1 MIRRLVLFDSKD
13 GTSCFRPKKRCKT
26 SWQIPF
32 GTRKVS
38 CPLFCTFFQ
47 YIYPLLP
54 MHSSIVSFP
63 GYCVPGVIT
72 AAKRSPELVHLLQ
85 LQSYFPQ
92 ASMAGIV
99 RALPSG
105 ATAHGASRPS
115 LEESL
120 KSLGS
125 TLSESRGVAEV
136 GVAGPK
142 TRDASTETPTH
153 FVERHIDPRY
163 HWNEWDMRR
172 KMLRYADIKN
182 SRTVSVQS
190 HISFFRRENDTQ
202 VYLPKESGTQTG
214 ISTGTN
220 PIRVV
225 RYIEGSQSSVPA
237 FLDAVFVTAVLSC
250 VCVVLCTSGLRGR
263 APVVSSE
270 AGPSSDP
277 GVRVASYTIDT
288 A

>member
-1 MIRRLVLFDSKD
+1 VSRKLNFAFGFDCGIGNVSLLV
-13 GTSCFRPKKRCKT
+13 
-26 SWQIPF
+26 WQPSGI
-32 GTRKVS
+32 
-38 CPLFCTFFQ
+38 
-47 YIYPLLP
+47 
-54 MHSSIVSFP
+54 
-63 GYCVPGVIT
+63 IT

-105 ATAHGASRPS
+105 GLASTAHGASRPS

-125 TLSESRGVAEV
+125 TLSEMRGVAEV
-136 GVAGPK
+136 GVAAPK
-142 TRDASTETPTH
+142 TRDAATETPTH

-172 KMLRYADIKN
+172 KILRYADIKN

-190 HISFFRRENDTQ
+190 HISYFRRDNDAQ
-202 VYLPKESGTQTG
+202 VYLPKESATQTG

-220 PIRVV
+220 PVRVV
-225 RYIEGSQSSVPA
+225 RYIEGACLGFRLVSAS
-237 FLDAVFVTAVLSC
+237 
-250 VCVVLCTSGLRGR
+250 VVLCGEWVACVSGLRGR
-263 APVVSSE
+263 ASE
-270 AGPSSDP
+270 AGPTDP